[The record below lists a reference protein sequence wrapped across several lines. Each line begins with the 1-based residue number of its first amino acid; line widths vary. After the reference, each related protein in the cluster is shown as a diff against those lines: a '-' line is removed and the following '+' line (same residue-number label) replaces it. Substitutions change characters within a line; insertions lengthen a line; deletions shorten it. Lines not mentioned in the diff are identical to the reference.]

1 MGFTITS
8 PYTISSLGL
17 TASNLYVSIK
27 GSYRVMKTNS
37 PNTLVDR
44 NINSSV
50 NLAYMYCAEYNISL
64 SQTSSLPVYNGS
76 VMLYNDVVPE
86 NPFEF
91 IYSYLEGLFPNA
103 TIQKDL

>member
-37 PNTLVDR
+37 PNTSVDR
-44 NINSSV
+44 NQV
-50 NLAYMYCAEYNISL
+50 ALTYMYCAEYAISL
-64 SQTSSLPVYNGS
+64 SPTSILPVYTGS
-76 VMLYNDVVPE
+76 VLLHNDVVPA

-103 TIQKDL
+103 SIQKDL